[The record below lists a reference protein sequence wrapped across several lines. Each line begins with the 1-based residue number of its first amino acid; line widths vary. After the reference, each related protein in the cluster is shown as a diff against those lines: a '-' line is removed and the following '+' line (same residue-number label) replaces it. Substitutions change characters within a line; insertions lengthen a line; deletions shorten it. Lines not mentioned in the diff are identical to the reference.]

1 MLKFFSYTTLT
12 TGNNWIFTIGHEE
25 ALPTVSLYG
34 ADAGGHFRSLSS
46 TTHTLS
52 RISHGRLLRVVCSWV
67 FTTFKDGVSGHS
79 IPVFD
84 HLTTQKLFVVF
95 KWNFQCSSLCPFP
108 LVLMLDTLGG
118 VWLHIL
124 CCPFQKFIQVFIR
137 SFVPSHVWAKL
148 SPIHGVS
155 PKTTDSSMSEMIIH
169 FWEGSVYNMYFLYRN

>member
-1 MLKFFSYTTLT
+1 MKRLYLLCHCMELMLVGTSEVCPVPLTL
-12 TGNNWIFTIGHEE
+12 W
-25 ALPTVSLYG
+25 
-34 ADAGGHFRSLSS
+34 AGSVTAG
-46 TTHTLS
+46 
-52 RISHGRLLRVVCSWV
+52 CSWV
-67 FTTFKDGVSGHS
+67 LTTFKDGVSGHS